1 MDYITAARG
10 KSMKVHLKKPGI
22 PDEHSIARRGA
33 SRKASLLSAAFIYL
47 SYYKGNPPDSGLG
60 RDDFFTRL

>member
-1 MDYITAARG
+1 
-10 KSMKVHLKKPGI
+10 MKVHLKKPGI

-47 SYYKGNPPDSGLG
+47 SYYKGNPHKGNPPDSGLG

>member
-1 MDYITAARG
+1 
-10 KSMKVHLKKPGI
+10 MKVHLKKPGI

>member
-1 MDYITAARG
+1 
-10 KSMKVHLKKPGI
+10 MKVHLKKPGI

-47 SYYKGNPPDSGLG
+47 SYYKGNPHKGNPHKGNPPDSGLG